1 MIKRIFYLF
10 AFMLCLSQNVWG
22 AGSFIVSEVQVKG
35 LERISAG
42 TVFNY
47 LPIKVGDRVD
57 EKRSAEAIRA
67 LFKTGFFQDVRLDQ
81 EREILVVHVIERPAI
96 FSIEIKGNKDLSTE
110 DLLGGLKGIGLA
122 EGRAFNQQLF
132 DKVQQELR
140 RQYYSHGK
148 YGLKIET
155 TVTELPRNRVSILID
170 ITEGEVAKIKQI
182 NIVGNETFTD
192 ETLLEEFEQKTP
204 NFLSFYTK
212 DDQYS
217 KQKLSA
223 DLERLRSYYLNR
235 GYINFSVDSTQVSI
249 TPNKKEIYITIN
261 VTEGQ
266 LYTIRKVKLTGDLI
280 VNPEQLFPLVYVSP
294 GDIFSRR
301 DATDT
306 SKSLTDRLGI
316 EGYVFA
322 NVNMVPDIDKENK
335 VVDITFYV
343 DPGKQVYVRRINML
357 GNTRTRDEVL
367 RREMRQME
375 SSIASTTLINSSK
388 LRLNRLGYFEEVNVE
403 TPAVSGTNDQIDV
416 QYSVEEK
423 PSGNLMLGVGFSQS
437 QGIIFNASV
446 TQNNVLGTGKQ
457 VSFAINNSE
466 ATQAYSLG
474 YLNPYYTID
483 GISRGFNFSSRSTDN
498 EDLNTSDYS
507 TDQLSFGVNFGMPL
521 GDFERLGFNLDVQ
534 QTTFN
539 TSVFSSEEVCEFVE
553 LGAYNDASG
562 ICGTDGDEYLDFKAA
577 LSWSY
582 DNRNRAVFANRG
594 GRRSLSMLVTTPGSD
609 NEFYKI
615 NYRQKQYFPW
625 TKSLTFMVN
634 GEIAYG
640 DGYGDTDALPFYEH
654 YYAGGQGSVLGYEN
668 NTLGPKDSRGD
679 PFGGNS
685 KIFGNAELIFPVPF
699 VEKVNSV
706 RLSAF
711 IDGGNVFEG
720 GIDFGDLRY
729 SAGLSAKWL
738 SPFGGLSF
746 SIAQPINDEAGDETQ
761 QFQFSF
767 GSGF

>member
-1 MIKRIFYLF
+1 MIKRTLCLF
-10 AFMLCLSQNVWG
+10 AFMLCLSQNTWA

-81 EREILVVHVIERPAI
+81 SREILVVHVIERPAI

-155 TVTELPRNRVSILID
+155 TVTELPRNRVSILVD
-170 ITEGEVAKIKQI
+170 ISEGEVAKIKQI
-182 NIVGNETFTD
+182 NVVGNETFSD
-192 ETLLEEFEQKTP
+192 EVLLEEFEQKTP
-204 NFLSFYTK
+204 NLLSFYTK

-249 TPNKKEIYITIN
+249 TPDKKEIYVTIN

-266 LYTIRKVKLTGDLI
+266 LYTLRKVKLTGDLI
-280 VNPEQLFPLVYVSP
+280 VSPEQLFPLVYVSP

-306 SKSLTDRLGI
+306 SKLLTDRLGI

-335 VVDITFYV
+335 TVDITFYV

-375 SSIASTTLINSSK
+375 SSVASTALIDRSK

-403 TPAVSGTNDQIDV
+403 TPAVPGTNDQIDV

-423 PSGNLMLGVGFSQS
+423 PSGNLMAGVGFSQA
-437 QGIIFNASV
+437 QGIILNASV
-446 TQNNVLGTGKQ
+446 TQNNVLGTGKR
-457 VSFAINNSE
+457 VSFAVNNSE
-466 ATQAYSLG
+466 ATQTFSLG
-474 YLNPYYTID
+474 YLNPYYTVD
-483 GISRGFNFSSRSTDN
+483 GISRGFNVSSRKTDN
-498 EDLNTSDYS
+498 QELNTSDYS
-507 TDQLSFGVNFGMPL
+507 TDQLSFGVNFGIPL
-521 GDFERLGFNLDVQ
+521 GEFNRLGFNLDLK
-534 QTTFN
+534 QTALN
-539 TSVFSSEEVCEFVE
+539 TSEFSSVEVCEFVE
-553 LGAYNDASG
+553 PGSYVGGVCTS
-562 ICGTDGDEYLDFKAA
+562 DGEEYLDLQAA
-577 LSWSY
+577 LSWTH

-594 GRRSLSMLVTTPGSD
+594 GMKSLSILATILGSD
-609 NEFYKI
+609 NEYYKL
-615 NYRQKQYFPW
+615 NYRQRQYFAW
-625 TKSLTFMVN
+625 TKSLTFMLN

-640 DGYGDTDALPFYEH
+640 SSYGDTDALPFYEH
-654 YYAGGQGSVLGYEN
+654 YYGGGTRSVRGYQD
-668 NTLGPKDSRGD
+668 NTLGPRDSRGD
-679 PFGGNS
+679 PFGGSS
-685 KIFGNAELIFPVPF
+685 KVVGNAELIFPVPF

-711 IDGGNVFEG
+711 VDGGNVFEG

-738 SPFGGLSF
+738 SPFGALSF
-746 SIAQPINDEAGDETQ
+746 SIAQAFNDEEDDDTQ